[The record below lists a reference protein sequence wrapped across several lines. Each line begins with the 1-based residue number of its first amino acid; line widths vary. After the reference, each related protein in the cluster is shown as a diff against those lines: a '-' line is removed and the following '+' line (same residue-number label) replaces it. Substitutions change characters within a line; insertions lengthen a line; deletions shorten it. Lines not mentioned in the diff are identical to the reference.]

1 MKKKLEITG
10 FLLGWF
16 AVITQFILIILYRQT
31 SIIETII
38 RFFSFFTILT
48 NLLVTLFFT
57 VRIFD
62 FSGKIVS
69 IFNKK
74 ETVTS
79 ITTFILIVGIVYQI
93 VLRGIWNPEGMQ
105 LIVDELLHSII
116 PLFVLFYWVLF
127 SVKEKNLFKNAIVWL
142 IYPLIY
148 LLFVLLRGSFSD
160 YYPYSFLNISQ
171 IGIGKVLLN
180 SGIVLALI
188 LFVMSVLI
196 FIKNKQISNKTNIN

>member
-142 IYPLIY
+142 IYPLI
-148 LLFVLLRGSFSD
+148 
-160 YYPYSFLNISQ
+160 
-171 IGIGKVLLN
+171 
-180 SGIVLALI
+180 
-188 LFVMSVLI
+188 
-196 FIKNKQISNKTNIN
+196 